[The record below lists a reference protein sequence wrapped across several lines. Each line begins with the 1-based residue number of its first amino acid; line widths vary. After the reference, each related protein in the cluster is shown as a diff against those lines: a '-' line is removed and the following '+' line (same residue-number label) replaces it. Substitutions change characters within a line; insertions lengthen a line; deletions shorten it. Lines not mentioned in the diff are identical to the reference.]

1 MEDWLLAS
9 WCAEHTKWTYR
20 ESPLHSPAAEW
31 YRHLEDGEVALAVM
45 QLQIRPT
52 GGSGAADRKGR
63 GVRRDPGMQSLQRW
77 PEAEVDPLHGGGV
90 SSGDSGRGRDEAAV
104 ARRERDEWI
113 GGRRRL
119 GRKRLGRER
128 TGWVWD
134 WEGERDFF
142 PFSLFIIFP
151 FYFFSSNY
159 IYYIIKS
166 IISIRDSKWGGIL
179 KYMV

>member
-1 MEDWLLAS
+1 MDLPGVA
-9 WCAEHTKWTYR
+9 
-20 ESPLHSPAAEW
+20 
-31 YRHLEDGEVALAVM
+31 VALAGRGMVPPPRGRGSSPSS
-45 QLQIRPT
+45 QATTDPSN